1 MQINQLSANG
11 YKISNVF
18 DEPMLAE
25 ITQLVDTFT
34 PTDIRPTLD
43 RPELPLPDPNS
54 RREVLLLGIDHLKL
68 KSKLDGYF
76 FQIIPE
82 VSGEIAIELWRDY
95 PGYTN
100 NLHYDADIVHHIM
113 IVYLDGNGE
122 ENMGTVYYENN
133 EKYLVTYEKNNGLIL
148 LNTSK
153 VYHGM
158 GGSVPDDV
166 KYRKLFYINWMNY
179 A

>member
-34 PTDIRPTLD
+34 PTDI
-43 RPELPLPDPNS
+43 

-122 ENMGTVYYENN
+122 ENMVTVYYENN

>member
-1 MQINQLSANG
+1 MKKIIITGGLGYIGYELCKIYSGKSHNYNVTVIDNKFFSKRVNQLRNWNIEYINA
-11 YKISNVF
+11 
-18 DEPMLAE
+18 
-25 ITQLVDTFT
+25 
-34 PTDIRPTLD
+34 DILD
-43 RPELPLPDPNS
+43 KN
-54 RREVLLLGIDHLKL
+54 LLKN
-68 KSKLDGYF
+68 
-76 FQIIPE
+76 IIQ
-82 VSGEIAIELWRDY
+82 
-95 PGYTN
+95 
-100 NLHYDADIVHHIM
+100 DADIVHHIM